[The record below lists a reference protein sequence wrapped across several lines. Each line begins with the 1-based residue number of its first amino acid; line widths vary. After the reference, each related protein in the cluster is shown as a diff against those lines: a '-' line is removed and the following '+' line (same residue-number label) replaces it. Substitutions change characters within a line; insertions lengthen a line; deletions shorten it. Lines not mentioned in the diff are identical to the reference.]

1 MHLIIPHFGIT
12 IMEIASVM
20 EDFMTHFSILMDGV
34 LLAIGEV
41 SILSIVP
48 LIMVDFTI
56 LITTALAIHGIDT
69 TDGIEIDLQT
79 DMEID
84 LTITTIEITTAQ
96 LLALNQEEVKKIMAL
111 L

>member
-1 MHLIIPHFGIT
+1 
-12 IMEIASVM
+12 MEIASVM

-48 LIMVDFTI
+48 LVMVGFTI